1 VVGKHQ
7 AIDSLRRRPA
17 FDITAPR
24 PGNATISARS
34 IRVRIRK
41 FHAYSGGRG
50 LLLRQCLETG
60 LPMALT
66 SRVAPGIERAV
77 ARLTRRKV
85 PANDRSHHEMLQLNS
100 SGKISSVDF
109 GLFAASRSD

>member
-1 VVGKHQ
+1 MVGKHQ
-7 AIDSLRRRPA
+7 AIDSRRQRAA

-34 IRVRIRK
+34 IRMHTRK

-50 LLLRQCLETG
+50 LLLRRCLEIG
-60 LPMALT
+60 LSIALT
-66 SRVAPGIERAV
+66 SRLAIGIERAV
-77 ARLTRRKV
+77 GRLTRRKA

-100 SGKISSVDF
+100 
-109 GLFAASRSD
+109 